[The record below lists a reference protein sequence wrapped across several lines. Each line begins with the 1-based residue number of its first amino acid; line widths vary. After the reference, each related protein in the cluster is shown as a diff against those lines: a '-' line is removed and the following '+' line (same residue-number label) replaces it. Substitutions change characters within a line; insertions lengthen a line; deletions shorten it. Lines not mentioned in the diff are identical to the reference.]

1 LEAALAN
8 TRSAIKR
15 IRSNERKRV
24 RNRTVR
30 SHARTAVTTARS
42 EVEGGGKQS
51 EAKVLEAVR
60 QLDRAAEKGIL
71 HKNNAAR
78 RKSRLMKR
86 LHKAGSAKP
95 A

>member
-1 LEAALAN
+1 LAN

-30 SHARTAVTTARS
+30 SRARTAVTTARA
-42 EVEGGGKQS
+42 EVDSTSGKQA
-51 EAKVLEAVR
+51 EAKVHEAIR
-60 QLDRAAEKGIL
+60 QLDRAAERGII

-86 LHKAGSAKP
+86 LHKSGSAKP

>member
-1 LEAALAN
+1 MAN

-30 SHARTAVTTARS
+30 SRARTAVTTARS
-42 EVEGGGKQS
+42 EVESAGGKQAG
-51 EAKVLEAVR
+51 AKVLEALR
-60 QLDRAAEKGIL
+60 QLDRAAEKGII

>member
-1 LEAALAN
+1 LAN

-42 EVEGGGKQS
+42 EVEGGGKQA

-78 RKSRLMKR
+78 RKSRLLKR

>member
-1 LEAALAN
+1 MAN

-42 EVEGGGKQS
+42 EVESGGKQA

-78 RKSRLMKR
+78 RKSRLMKH
-86 LHKAGSAKP
+86 LHALENSGAAK
-95 A
+95 

>member
-1 LEAALAN
+1 MAN

-15 IRSNERKRV
+15 IRSNQRKRV

-30 SHARTAVTTARS
+30 SHARTAVTSARS
-42 EVEGGGKQS
+42 EVEGAGGKQA

-60 QLDRAAEKGIL
+60 QLDRAAEKGII

-78 RKSRLMKR
+78 RKSRLMKQ
-86 LHKAGSAKP
+86 LHKSSSAKP